1 LRNLERD
8 EPSDDFAAE
17 HQRPRALF
25 TADPWKSAM
34 TNWTTEGAQVVDA
47 IGIEVEAPFQGFDRL
62 SFIVVAPFRPS

>member
-1 LRNLERD
+1 
-8 EPSDDFAAE
+8 
-17 HQRPRALF
+17 
-25 TADPWKSAM
+25 M